1 MRNDAA
7 TTGVITVRVNRQPIR
22 VATGTCVAVAVMNAQ
37 STCRISVTGEKR
49 APLCGMGTCFEC
61 RVTID
66 GKPHQRGCQIPC
78 GEGMEIR
85 CDE

>member
-1 MRNDAA
+1 MRSDAA
-7 TTGVITVRVNRQPIR
+7 TTGAITVRVNRQPTR
-22 VATGTCVAVAVMNAQ
+22 VEIGTSVAVAVLIAQ

-66 GKPHQRGCQIPC
+66 GRPHQRGCQTLC
-78 GEGMEIR
+78 CDGMEIR
-85 CDE
+85 SDE